1 MTKKTAPS
9 NVNPTGLSRRTLLG
23 AAAAVTGA
31 LTAREAHA
39 ESPPATSTASAAAG
53 TFALEEATVA
63 QLRAG
68 LESGKHTAR
77 GLTEAYL
84 NRIRALDRTGDLPL
98 CSVIELNPDA
108 LAMAEALDTERKAKG
123 SRGPLHGIPVLLKD
137 NIATADRMQTTAGS
151 LALVGAVAPRD
162 AFIVERL
169 RAAGAV
175 LLGKTN
181 LSEWA
186 NFRSTH
192 SMSGWSA
199 RGGLCRNPYALD
211 RTPSGSSSGSGA
223 ATAANFCAVAVGT
236 ETDGS
241 IVSPASACS
250 LVGLKPTVGLVSRA
264 GIIPI
269 SATQDTA
276 GPMTRSVADAA
287 VLLGVLA
294 GEDPRD
300 AVTATGRG
308 HAHADY
314 TRFLDPKGLAGA
326 RIGVPR
332 ERFFGYHPAT
342 DAVVERALELMKA
355 QGAVL
360 VDPAPLPN
368 VDKLDG
374 PELEVMLYEFKAGL
388 EAYLAQ
394 LGEGAPVRTIADLIA
409 FNEKHRDREMPH
421 FGQELLLQAR
431 EKGPLTDPAYRKA
444 LAACRRFSRA
454 EGVDAVMNKHKLD
467 ALVAPTQAPAGPID
481 LVLGDHWLGSS
492 STPAAVSG
500 YPSIT
505 VPAGD
510 VHGLPV
516 GVSFIGRAW
525 SEPVLFKLAYAYEQA
540 SHARRKPGFVR
551 SVDLR
556 GA

>member
-1 MTKKTAPS
+1 M
-9 NVNPTGLSRRTLLG
+9 GLSRRTLLG

-31 LTAREAHA
+31 LAARDAR
-39 ESPPATSTASAAAG
+39 AAAPAAAAPG
-53 TFALEEATVA
+53 AFELEEATVA
-63 QLRAG
+63 ELRAG

-84 NRIRALDRTGDLPL
+84 ARIRALDRTGDLPL

-108 LAMAEALDTERKAKG
+108 LTLADALDAERKAKG
-123 SRGPLHGIPVLLKD
+123 ARGPLHGIPVLIKD
-137 NIATADRMQTTAGS
+137 NIATADKMQTTAGS
-151 LALVGAVAPRD
+151 LALVGAVPPRD

-192 SMSGWSA
+192 STSGWSG

-223 ATAANFCAVAVGT
+223 ATAASFCAVSVGT

-241 IVSPASACS
+241 IVSPASACA

-269 SATQDTA
+269 SSTQDTA
-276 GPMTRSVADAA
+276 GPMTRTVADAA
-287 VLLGVLA
+287 ALLSVLA

-300 AVTATGRG
+300 TATAAGKGR
-308 HAHADY
+308 AHPDY
-314 TRFLDPKGLAGA
+314 TKFLDPKGLAGA

-342 DAVVERALELMKA
+342 DAIVERALEVMKA

-360 VDPAPLPN
+360 VDPVTLPN
-368 VDKLDG
+368 VAKLDE

-388 EAYLAQ
+388 EAWLAQ
-394 LGEGAPVRTIADLIA
+394 LGEGAPVRTLADLIA
-409 FNEKHRDREMPH
+409 FNEKNREREMPY
-421 FGQELLLQAR
+421 FGQELLLQAQK
-431 EKGPLTDPAYRKA
+431 KGPLTDVAYKKA
-444 LAACRRFSRA
+444 LAACRRYSRA
-454 EGVDAVMNKHKLD
+454 EGLDAVMNKHKLD
-467 ALVAPTQAPAGPID
+467 VLVAPTQAPAGPID

-500 YPSIT
+500 YPTIT
-505 VPAGD
+505 MPAGD
-510 VHGLPV
+510 VYGLPV

-525 SEPVLFKLAYAYEQA
+525 SEPVLLKLAFAYEQA
-540 SHARRKPGFVR
+540 SHARRKPTFLR

>member
-1 MTKKTAPS
+1 M
-9 NVNPTGLSRRTLLG
+9 GLSRRTLLG

-31 LTAREAHA
+31 LAARDARA
-39 ESPPATSTASAAAG
+39 ATPAAAAPG
-53 TFALEEATVA
+53 AFALEEATVA
-63 QLRAG
+63 ELRAG
-68 LESGKHTAR
+68 LESGQHTAR

-84 NRIRALDRTGDLPL
+84 ERIRALDRTGDLPL

-108 LAMAEALDTERKAKG
+108 LTLADALDAERKAKG
-123 SRGPLHGIPVLLKD
+123 ARGPLHGIPVLIKD
-137 NIATADRMQTTAGS
+137 NIATADKMQTTAGS
-151 LALVGAVAPRD
+151 LALVGAVPPRD

-192 SMSGWSA
+192 SMSGWSG

-223 ATAANFCAVAVGT
+223 ATAASFCAVSVGT

-241 IVSPASACS
+241 IVSPASACA

-269 SATQDTA
+269 SSTQDTA
-276 GPMTRSVADAA
+276 GPMTRTVADAA
-287 VLLGVLA
+287 ALLGVLA

-300 AVTATGRG
+300 AATAAGKGR
-308 HAHADY
+308 AHPDY
-314 TRFLDPKGLAGA
+314 TKFLDPQGLKGA

-342 DAVVERALELMKA
+342 DAVVERALEVMKA

-360 VDPAPLPN
+360 VDPVVLPN
-368 VDKLDG
+368 LAKLDE

-388 EAYLAQ
+388 EAWLAQ
-394 LGEGAPVRTIADLIA
+394 LGEGAPVRTLADLIA
-409 FNEKHRDREMPH
+409 FNEKNREREMPY
-421 FGQELLLQAR
+421 FGQELLLQAQK
-431 EKGPLTDPAYRKA
+431 KGPLTDTAYKKA
-444 LAACRRFSRA
+444 LAACRRYSRA
-454 EGVDAVMNKHKLD
+454 EGLDAVMNKHKLD

-500 YPSIT
+500 YPTLT

-525 SEPVLFKLAYAYEQA
+525 SEPVLLKLAYAYEQA

>member
-1 MTKKTAPS
+1 MTKKTTAS
-9 NVNPTGLSRRTLLG
+9 DMNPTGLSRRTLLG

-31 LTAREAHA
+31 LAARDARA
-39 ESPPATSTASAAAG
+39 ATPTAAAPG
-53 TFALEEATVA
+53 AFALEEATVA
-63 QLRAG
+63 ELRAG

-84 NRIRALDRTGDLPL
+84 ERIRALDRTGDLPL

-108 LAMAEALDTERKAKG
+108 LTLADALDAERKAKG
-123 SRGPLHGIPVLLKD
+123 ARGPLHGIPVLIKD
-137 NIATADRMQTTAGS
+137 NIATADKMQTTAGS
-151 LALVGAVAPRD
+151 LALVGAVPPRD

-192 SMSGWSA
+192 SMSGWSG

-223 ATAANFCAVAVGT
+223 ATAASFCAVSVGT

-241 IVSPASACS
+241 IVSPASACA

-269 SATQDTA
+269 SSTQDTA
-276 GPMTRSVADAA
+276 GPMTRTVADAA
-287 VLLGVLA
+287 ALLSVLA

-300 AVTATGRG
+300 VATAAGKGR
-308 HAHADY
+308 AHPDY
-314 TRFLDPKGLAGA
+314 TKFLDPQGLKGA

-342 DAVVERALELMKA
+342 DAVVERALEVMKA

-360 VDPAPLPN
+360 VDPVVLPN
-368 VDKLDG
+368 LAKLDE

-388 EAYLAQ
+388 EAWLAQ
-394 LGEGAPVRTIADLIA
+394 LGEGAPVRTLADLIA
-409 FNEKHRDREMPH
+409 FNEKNREREMPY
-421 FGQELLLQAR
+421 FGQELLLQAQK
-431 EKGPLTDPAYRKA
+431 KGPLTDTAYKKA
-444 LAACRRFSRA
+444 LAACRRYSRA
-454 EGVDAVMNKHKLD
+454 EGLDAVMNKHKLD

-500 YPSIT
+500 YPTLT

-510 VHGLPV
+510 VYGLPV

-525 SEPVLFKLAYAYEQA
+525 SEPVLLKLAYAYEQA

>member
-1 MTKKTAPS
+1 MTKKTAAS
-9 NVNPTGLSRRTLLG
+9 DVNPTGLSRRTLLG

-31 LTAREAHA
+31 LAARDARAATA
-39 ESPPATSTASAAAG
+39 TAAAPG
-53 TFALEEATVA
+53 AFALEEATVA
-63 QLRAG
+63 ELRVG

-84 NRIRALDRTGDLPL
+84 ERIRALDRTGDLPL

-108 LAMAEALDTERKAKG
+108 LTLADALDAERKAKG
-123 SRGPLHGIPVLLKD
+123 ARGPLHGIPVLIKD
-137 NIATADRMQTTAGS
+137 NIATADKMQTTAGS
-151 LALVGAVAPRD
+151 LALVGAVPPRD

-192 SMSGWSA
+192 SMSGWSG

-223 ATAANFCAVAVGT
+223 ATAASFCAVSVGT

-241 IVSPASACS
+241 IVSPASACA

-269 SATQDTA
+269 SSTQDTA
-276 GPMTRSVADAA
+276 GPMTRTVADAA
-287 VLLGVLA
+287 ALLSVLA

-300 AVTATGRG
+300 AATAAGKGR
-308 HAHADY
+308 AHPDY
-314 TRFLDPKGLAGA
+314 TKFLDPQGLKGA

-342 DAVVERALELMKA
+342 DAVVERALEVMKA

-360 VDPAPLPN
+360 VDPVVLPN
-368 VDKLDG
+368 LAKLDE

-388 EAYLAQ
+388 DAWLAQ
-394 LGEGAPVRTIADLIA
+394 LGEGAPVRTLADLIA
-409 FNEKHRDREMPH
+409 FNEKNREREMPY
-421 FGQELLLQAR
+421 FGQELLLQAQK
-431 EKGPLTDPAYRKA
+431 KGPLTDTAYKKA
-444 LAACRRFSRA
+444 LAACRRYSRA
-454 EGVDAVMNKHKLD
+454 EGLDAVMNKHKLD

-492 STPAAVSG
+492 STPSAVSG
-500 YPSIT
+500 YPTLT

-525 SEPVLFKLAYAYEQA
+525 SEPVLLKLAYAYEQA
-540 SHARRKPGFVR
+540 SHARRKPGFLR

>member
-1 MTKKTAPS
+1 MTKKTAASEPD
-9 NVNPTGLSRRTLLG
+9 PTGLSRRTLLG

-31 LTAREAHA
+31 LAARDARA
-39 ESPPATSTASAAAG
+39 AAPPAAAPGA
-53 TFALEEATVA
+53 FALEEATVA
-63 QLRAG
+63 ELRAG
-68 LESGKHTAR
+68 LESGRHTAR

-84 NRIRALDRTGDLPL
+84 GRIRALDRTGDLPL

-108 LAMAEALDTERKAKG
+108 LSQADALDAERKAKG
-123 SRGPLHGIPVLLKD
+123 ARGPLHGIPVLIKD
-137 NIATADRMQTTAGS
+137 NIATADKMQTTAGS
-151 LALVGAVAPRD
+151 LALVGAVPPRD

-192 SMSGWSA
+192 STSGWSG

-223 ATAANFCAVAVGT
+223 ATAASFCAVSVGT

-269 SATQDTA
+269 SSTQDTA
-276 GPMTRSVADAA
+276 GPMTRTVADAA
-287 VLLGVLA
+287 ALLGVLA

-300 AVTATGRG
+300 PATAVGRG
-308 HAHADY
+308 RAHPDY
-314 TRFLDPKGLAGA
+314 TKFLDPQGLKGA

-342 DAVVERALELMKA
+342 DAVVERALEVMKA

-360 VDPAPLPN
+360 VDPVVLPN
-368 VDKLDG
+368 AAKLDA
-374 PELEVMLYEFKAGL
+374 PELEVLLYEFKAGL
-388 EAYLAQ
+388 EAWLAQ
-394 LGEGAPVRTIADLIA
+394 FGEGAPVRTLADLIA
-409 FNEKHRDREMPH
+409 FNEKHREREMPY
-421 FGQELLLQAR
+421 FGQELLLQAQ
-431 EKGPLTDPAYRKA
+431 EKGPLTDAAYKKA
-444 LAACRRFSRA
+444 LAACRRYSRA
-454 EGVDAVMNKHKLD
+454 EGLDAVMNKHKLD

-525 SEPVLFKLAYAYEQA
+525 SEPVLLKLAHAYEQA
-540 SHARRKPGFVR
+540 ARARRKPAFLR
-551 SVDLR
+551 SVDPR